1 MRDEPARTRREGLP
15 TGLLPGGGLLTSW
28 QADIFALLATLATLG
43 LHLLM
48 SGLLEGEFAAVMFTM
63 PIMLAGYLGGLRSG
77 LVATGASVL
86 LTSYF
91 LLAPVHSLAIAAE
104 PDRWRLVFV
113 VLAGV
118 VISALNEA
126 LHRSRRRASAAL
138 HEQKVAESALLNA
151 GALHGRR
158 VAGIVDSAMDAV
170 ISIDA
175 AQRIVLFNAAAERMF
190 ACPAGQALGQPLDRF
205 VPARARAAHAAHVQA
220 FGRTG
225 VTSRSMRSLGALM
238 ALRADGVE
246 FPIEASISQIEDGGQ
261 PVYTV
266 ILRDITER
274 LQAERTL
281 RDSEDR
287 LRAVTENLSEGLVIC
302 DTEGQVLHMN
312 PAGIKLHGFHTSAE
326 ALRRLPEF
334 ADTFELSTL
343 AGEVLPSGRWPLALL
358 LSGAKVTGVELN
370 VRRLDIAWAR
380 TLSYSGAVVQYAGGQ
395 KMAFLSITDVSEAR
409 KARAQV
415 LGLNAELE
423 QRVHERTLQLEAKSR
438 ELESFCYS
446 VSHDLKAPLRGIDG
460 YSRLLLEECSAQL
473 GPDGQLFA
481 NNVRAATR
489 QMTELIEDLLSYSRQ
504 ERRSLKLGR
513 VGLRSFVAEQL
524 ARRHADLGSVTLTAD
539 VADVAD
545 VHVSADREAL
555 AMALRNLLDNAI
567 KFTAKVDKPTVAVRA
582 QVEGGCC
589 VLTVQDNGAGFDM
602 RFHDRIFEIF
612 QRLHRVE
619 EYPGT
624 GIGLALVRKAA
635 ERMGGRVWATSSP
648 GGGAIFHL
656 ELVLAPSDAGFAD
669 IAAAAPAAAGQ
680 LR

>member
-1 MRDEPARTRREGLP
+1 MRDNRASSRSD
-15 TGLLPGGGLLTSW
+15 GLLTDVLPGDGRLKPW
-28 QADIFALLATLATLG
+28 QADGVALLATLATLG
-43 LHLLM
+43 LHVLM
-48 SGLLEGEFAAVMFTM
+48 SGLFKGEFAAVMFTM
-63 PIMLAGYLGGLRSG
+63 PIMLAGYLGGWRSG

-91 LLAPVHSLAIAAE
+91 LLPPVYSLAIASA

-113 VLAGV
+113 VLAGL

-126 LHRSRRRASAAL
+126 LHRARRSIGAAQ
-138 HEQKVAESALLNA
+138 HEQKVAESALLDA

-158 VAGIVDSAMDAV
+158 VAGIVGSAMDAV
-170 ISIDA
+170 ISVDA
-175 AQRIVLFNAAAERMF
+175 AQHIVLFNAAAERMF
-190 ACPAGQALGQPLDRF
+190 GCPAAQALGQSLDRF
-205 VPARARAAHAAHVQA
+205 VPASARATHAGHVQA

-246 FPIEASISQIEDGGQ
+246 FPIEASISQVDDGGR

-302 DTEGQVLHMN
+302 DLDGQVVHMN
-312 PAGIKLHGFHTSAE
+312 RAGVQLHAFRSSAE

-334 ADTFELSTL
+334 ADTFEMSTL
-343 AGEVLPSGRWPLALL
+343 AGEVLPTSRWPLARLL
-358 LSGAKVTGVELN
+358 AGAPLTGVELN
-370 VRRLDIAWAR
+370 VRRTDMDWAR

-395 KMAFLSITDVSEAR
+395 KMAFMSITDVSEAH

-415 LGLNAELE
+415 LKLNAELE
-423 QRVHERTLQLEAKSR
+423 QRVLERTLQLEAKSR

-460 YSRLLLEECSAQL
+460 YSRLLLEECAEQL

-504 ERRSLKLGR
+504 ERRSLTLGR
-513 VGLRSFVAEQL
+513 VGLRAFVAGQL
-524 ARRHADLGSVTLTAD
+524 ARRHADLGAVALTID
-539 VADVAD
+539 VADVLVA
-545 VHVSADREAL
+545 ADREAL
-555 AMALRNLLDNAI
+555 AVALRNLVDNAI
-567 KFTAKVDKPTVAVRA
+567 KFTAKVEKPAIAVRA
-582 QVEGGCC
+582 RAEGGRC

-635 ERMGGRVWATSSP
+635 ERMGGRVWATSAV
-648 GGGAIFHL
+648 GEGATFHL
-656 ELVLAPSDAGFAD
+656 ELALAPADAGDAD
-669 IAAAAPAAAGQ
+669 SPRQTPVATGQ
-680 LR
+680 PR